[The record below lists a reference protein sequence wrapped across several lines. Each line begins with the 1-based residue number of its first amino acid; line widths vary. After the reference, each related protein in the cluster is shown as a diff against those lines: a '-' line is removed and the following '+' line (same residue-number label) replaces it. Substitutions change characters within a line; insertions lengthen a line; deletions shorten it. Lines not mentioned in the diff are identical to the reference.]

1 MKRTIAALVVVAGF
15 AWGVSAW
22 AQAPAEQPP
31 PPGAMPGMGMGRG
44 MGMMGGQGP
53 MGPGMG
59 MMGGMGSMRG
69 AADWKDSLTK
79 EQREKLDRMHLKLM
93 KELLPLKDAKNTKKN
108 EINLLV
114 TADKPSKAAIS
125 KKAAEIADISRQI
138 MEKKTLHHL
147 EVREMLTLEQRPK
160 FDMHL
165 LRQSATGHGDG
176 RRSGM
181 GHGMMGH

>member
-1 MKRTIAALVVVAGF
+1 MKHTIAALVVVAGF

-59 MMGGMGSMRG
+59 TMGGMGPMRG

-108 EINLLV
+108 EINLMV

-125 KKAAEIADISRQI
+125 KKAAEIADLSRQI
-138 MEKKTLHHL
+138 TEKKTLHHL

-165 LRQSATGHGDG
+165 LRQSAIGHGDG

>member
-1 MKRTIAALVVVAGF
+1 MKHTIAALVVVAGF

-22 AQAPAEQPP
+22 AQAPAEQPS
-31 PPGAMPGMGMGRG
+31 PPGMMGRG

-59 MMGGMGSMRG
+59 MMGGMGPMRG
-69 AADWKDSLTK
+69 AADWKESLSK

-93 KELLPLKDAKNTKKN
+93 KDLLPLKDAKKARKN
-108 EINLLV
+108 ELNLLV
-114 TADKPSKAAIS
+114 VAEKPSKAAIS
-125 KKAAEIADISRQI
+125 KKAAEIADLSRQI
-138 MEKKTLHHL
+138 TEKKSLHRL
-147 EVREMLTLEQRPK
+147 EVREMLTPEQRPK

-165 LRQSATGHGDG
+165 LRQGAIGHGDG
-176 RRSGM
+176 GRGGM

>member
-1 MKRTIAALVVVAGF
+1 MKHTIAALVVVAGF

-44 MGMMGGQGP
+44 MGMMGG
-53 MGPGMG
+53 MGP
-59 MMGGMGSMRG
+59 MRG

-108 EINLLV
+108 EINLMV

-125 KKAAEIADISRQI
+125 KKAAEIADLSRQI
-138 MEKKTLHHL
+138 TEKKTLHHL

-165 LRQSATGHGDG
+165 LRQSAIGHGDG
-176 RRSGM
+176 KRCGM
-181 GHGMMGH
+181 GRGMMGGMMGH